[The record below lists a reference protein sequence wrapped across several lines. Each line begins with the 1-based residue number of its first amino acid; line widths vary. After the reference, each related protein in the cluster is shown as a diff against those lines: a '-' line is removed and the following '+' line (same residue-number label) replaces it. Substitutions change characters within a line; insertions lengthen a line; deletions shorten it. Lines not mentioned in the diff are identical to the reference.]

1 MRYITAIVVTLSLAG
16 CAGSAFSPTPQ
27 YDLAA
32 QRARTASAE
41 DVRFCE
47 YEASKMPS
55 TSQNHNMIVQAVDNQ
70 EQRMRVFNAC
80 LSYKGYN

>member
-1 MRYITAIVVTLSLAG
+1 MKTILALIAATLIAG
-16 CAGSAFSPTPQ
+16 CAGTAFSPTPQ

-32 QRARTASAE
+32 TRARTAKPD

-47 YEASKMPS
+47 YEANKMPS
-55 TSQNHNMIVQAVDNQ
+55 TSQNSNMLAQAVENQ

-80 LSYKGYN
+80 LTYKGYN